1 MIKARGLWDKAIAPD
16 YLDQGG
22 LEMWTRQFIGKDE
35 AKAWHMAVFL
45 VGRGFACTVK
55 PQYSKGRFDSH
66 GMGNELQVNATPKQ
80 VDCLDRCVAL
90 YDKGH
95 IDLDCQV
102 DAILRYATKT

>member
-1 MIKARGLWDKAIAPD
+1 
-16 YLDQGG
+16 
-22 LEMWTRQFIGKDE
+22 MWTRQFIGKDE

-55 PQYSKGRFDSH
+55 PQYSEGRFPSW
-66 GMGNELQVNATPKQ
+66 MGNELQVNVTPKQ
-80 VDCLDRCVAL
+80 VDCLDQCVAL